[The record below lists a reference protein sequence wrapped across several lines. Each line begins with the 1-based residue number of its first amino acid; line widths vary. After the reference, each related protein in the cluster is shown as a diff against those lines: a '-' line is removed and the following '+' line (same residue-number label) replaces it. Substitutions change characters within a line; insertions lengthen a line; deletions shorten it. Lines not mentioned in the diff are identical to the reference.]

1 MHDTQ
6 EGQAQ
11 TSPPLTYVHVCP
23 CVSVCWDRLEVQEVL
38 SDVRVPWGSKR
49 VRGVESFLH
58 ELRDT
63 LLGLAPKVQ
72 PPPSH

>member
-1 MHDTQ
+1 
-6 EGQAQ
+6 
-11 TSPPLTYVHVCP
+11 
-23 CVSVCWDRLEVQEVL
+23 VL

-63 LLGLAPKVQ
+63 LLGLAPKVGLTLLHT
-72 PPPSH
+72 SMD